1 MHAHTSTNVLF
12 VVFKGILYIYK
23 SYHTYFKHLL
33 FSFGTFKLLF
43 IALQIYFL
51 WKNILTK
58 HQVQSMYGDTETQGV
73 KNNWTQTV
81 K

>member
-1 MHAHTSTNVLF
+1 MCIHTHPQMFSLLF
-12 VVFKGILYIYK
+12 LKAYYIYK